1 MDQDETLQDLAPFAG
16 TQTML
21 ILVGLVASGKVIAF
35 DFGMVVRKHGR
46 YNSCSPRLLKHSN
59 ITFRNFV
66 DVIKMSLGRDS
77 ASRV

>member
-46 YNSCSPRLLKHSN
+46 YKILL
-59 ITFRNFV
+59 
-66 DVIKMSLGRDS
+66 
-77 ASRV
+77 